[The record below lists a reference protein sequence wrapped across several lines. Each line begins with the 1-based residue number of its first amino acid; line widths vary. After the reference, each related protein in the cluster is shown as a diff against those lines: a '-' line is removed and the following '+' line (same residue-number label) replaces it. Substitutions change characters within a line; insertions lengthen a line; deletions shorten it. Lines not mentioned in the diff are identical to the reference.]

1 MQNVWE
7 LCQLIIS
14 HVKVYKVAMGPMAR
28 FGSFCLKA
36 NMALRIGNVMNE
48 DVKMP

>member
-28 FGSFCLKA
+28 LDPYVLK
-36 NMALRIGNVMNE
+36 ALRIGNVMNE